1 MYRALN
7 RVHDTGD
14 SRRAK
19 RYFPFAEGARSCVG
33 QALAKTSMTAT
44 LALLLSRFSFK
55 LAAKV
60 SLLGHILK
68 H

>member
-1 MYRALN
+1 MCDA
-7 RVHDTGD
+7 GD

-60 SLLGHILK
+60 NLLSRLLK